1 MKPNS
6 KEWQRTPVSYYG
18 GKQTMLPHILPLI
31 PPHSVYTESFFGGGA
46 VFWSKKKAKIEII
59 NDFNANVYNFY
70 FILKNKFSELKR
82 LVESSIISREVY
94 KSALV
99 IYHSPF
105 LFDEVKRAWAFW
117 YATNFGFSNQIGN
130 CRITTHGKNSTCL
143 NNKITSFT
151 DSYSERLKG
160 VQIENNYAIE
170 IISHHDTDS
179 TFHYVDPPYI
189 GADQG
194 HYGGYCQS
202 HFNELLETLSRVKGK
217 FLLSSYP
224 NDELSRYVEKCNWY
238 QKDIQL
244 HLGTSNIKGKKRKEV
259 LTANYD
265 ITQGSFSLPLF

>member
-1 MKPNS
+1 M
-6 KEWQRTPVSYYG
+6 
-18 GKQTMLPHILPLI
+18 
-31 PPHSVYTESFFGGGA
+31 
-46 VFWSKKKAKIEII
+46 
-59 NDFNANVYNFY
+59 
-70 FILKNKFSELKR
+70 
-82 LVESSIISREVY
+82 
-94 KSALV
+94 
-99 IYHSPF
+99 
-105 LFDEVKRAWAFW
+105 
-117 YATNFGFSNQIGN
+117 
-130 CRITTHGKNSTCL
+130 

-194 HYGGYCQS
+194 HYGGYEQM
-202 HFNELLETLSRVKGK
+202 HFNELLEVLSSIKGK

-224 NDELSRYVEKCNWY
+224 NEELSRYVEKCNWH

>member
-1 MKPNS
+1 M
-6 KEWQRTPVSYYG
+6 
-18 GKQTMLPHILPLI
+18 
-31 PPHSVYTESFFGGGA
+31 
-46 VFWSKKKAKIEII
+46 
-59 NDFNANVYNFY
+59 
-70 FILKNKFSELKR
+70 
-82 LVESSIISREVY
+82 
-94 KSALV
+94 
-99 IYHSPF
+99 
-105 LFDEVKRAWAFW
+105 AFW

-143 NNKITSFT
+143 NNKISAFT
-151 DSYSERLKG
+151 DFYSERLKG

-194 HYGGYCQS
+194 HYGGYEQM
-202 HFNELLETLSRVKGK
+202 HFNELLEVLSFIKGK

-224 NDELSRYVEKCNWY
+224 NEELSRYAEKCNWY

>member
-6 KEWQRTPVSYYG
+6 KEWQRTPISYYG

-99 IYHSPF
+99 
-105 LFDEVKRAWAFW
+105 
-117 YATNFGFSNQIGN
+117 
-130 CRITTHGKNSTCL
+130 
-143 NNKITSFT
+143 
-151 DSYSERLKG
+151 
-160 VQIENNYAIE
+160 
-170 IISHHDTDS
+170 ISHHDTDS